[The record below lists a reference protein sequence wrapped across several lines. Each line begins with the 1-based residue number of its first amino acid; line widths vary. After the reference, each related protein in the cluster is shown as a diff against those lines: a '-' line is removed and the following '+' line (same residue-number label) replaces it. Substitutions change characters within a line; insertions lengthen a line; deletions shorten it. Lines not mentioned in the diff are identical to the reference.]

1 MSIIKIDNL
10 SFRYE
15 SGTPLVIKSLSL
27 EIEDGETVAIVGHNG
42 SGKSTLAKL
51 INGLLLPSKGDVTVN
66 GLNTKDENNLFDIR
80 KTVGVVFQNPDNQ
93 MIATIIEDDVAFG
106 PENLGLAP
114 EEIESRVEWALDS
127 VGMLKERKGT
137 PFKLSGGQKQR
148 IAIAGVLALKPRVM
162 ILDESTAMLDP
173 VGRRDVMNTIIEL
186 NREKGITVI
195 MITHYMEEAA
205 LADRII
211 VLDDGNA
218 ILDGTPECVFAEEE
232 LLRSCGLN
240 IPQCTEL
247 VHRLR
252 ERGIELD
259 GNCATLEACAEL
271 ILKSLCKTNA

>member
-173 VGRRDVMNTIIEL
+173 GGREEVMNVVTEL
-186 NREKGITVI
+186 REKNGMTVI
-195 MITHYMEEAA
+195 MITHFMDEAS

-211 VLDDGNA
+211 VLNGGEVYMQ
-218 ILDGTPECVFAEEE
+218 GTPAEIFSRADE
-232 LLRSCGLN
+232 
-240 IPQCTEL
+240 
-247 VHRLR
+247 
-252 ERGIELD
+252 
-259 GNCATLEACAEL
+259 LEAIGLEAPL
-271 ILKSLCKTNA
+271 YARVANKLKKKGVNLGPVCSNKDLVEKLCR